1 MELRREPSFAHHS
14 RNCVPM
20 YQETLIG
27 LSEHDR
33 TLGIRPPSSEMQV
46 SAGDMLSMSE
56 KPACIGFI

>member
-1 MELRREPSFAHHS
+1 
-14 RNCVPM
+14 M